1 MAHSPQTAP
10 APSSI
15 AAPSPLARLVD
26 RVWWFFTSVRVA
38 LWMIGA
44 TVAWVL
50 VATLA
55 QSTFPVWVAQQVP
68 ALSGLMNKWSNWEVW
83 LSPPF
88 LITLGLLAVSIVLGG
103 MVNRWS
109 GIAQRVW
116 RPNVRTSP
124 GFFNAVKQHD
134 EAAAPS
140 VPAGLAA
147 FERAVT
153 KKRYRLLSH
162 TDARSGSVHLYADKH
177 RYSPLATFPF
187 HLGLVLIMVGAVW
200 IASAGWREIGF
211 FVPDGSTR
219 PVGHGTGLTVTNNG
233 FVDDYYDDGRA
244 KDYYS
249 DLDVRD
255 ATGKVVA
262 SGRLRVNS
270 PINVGAVSLHQA
282 TFGNAAKLKITDPA
296 GHVVFDDGVPLL
308 DPSARAQALGVTRP
322 IGVQRLDDLGVTVR
336 VSSAGSG
343 APDDSL
349 GAGQVAVAVF
359 DNRAAKASAGPL
371 GTAVLDPGAAATIS
385 GLTITFAREVRFT
398 GLQITYAPGLPLIYL
413 AAALIFFSILVTF
426 YLPQRRLRAL
436 VTPLPDGAARLR
448 LGAQVKL
455 DLGGAREFTEIAAGV
470 KAALHAADDAQSA
483 HVPAAPETMETAR
496 AEAET
501 ADSFAAPVA
510 GD

>member
-10 APSSI
+10 APSSAV
-15 AAPSPLARLVD
+15 AAPSLLARVVD

-38 LWMIGA
+38 LWMIGV
-44 TVAWVL
+44 TVAWIL
-50 VATLA
+50 IATLA
-55 QSTFPVWVAQQVP
+55 QSTFPGWVAQQIP
-68 ALSGLMNKWSNWEVW
+68 ALSGLMAQWSNWEVW

-116 RPNVRTSP
+116 HPNVRTSP

-134 EAAAPS
+134 EATAAS
-140 VPAGLAA
+140 VQARHCRLYAA
-147 FERAVT
+147 WRRQ
-153 KKRYRLLSH
+153 KRYRVLSH
-162 TDARSGSVHLYADKH
+162 TDAKSGSVHLYADKH

-211 FVPDGSTR
+211 FVPDGSSR
-219 PVGHGTGLTVTNNG
+219 PVGHGTGLVVTNKG

-255 ATGKVVA
+255 ATGAVIA

-270 PINVGAVSLHQA
+270 PINVGAVSFHQA

-371 GTAVLDPGAAATIS
+371 GTAILDPGGATTIS
-385 GLTITFAREVRFT
+385 GLTDH
-398 GLQITYAPGLPLIYL
+398 
-413 AAALIFFSILVTF
+413 
-426 YLPQRRLRAL
+426 LRA
-436 VTPLPDGAARLR
+436 
-448 LGAQVKL
+448 
-455 DLGGAREFTEIAAGV
+455 
-470 KAALHAADDAQSA
+470 
-483 HVPAAPETMETAR
+483 
-496 AEAET
+496 
-501 ADSFAAPVA
+501 
-510 GD
+510 